1 MRGRGRGILP
11 ARNPFAPGA
20 RPIGMRVLYAIM
32 FTALVLALG
41 VLEIASSREAARLA
55 NYPDEV
61 SASPTLLA
69 R

>member
-1 MRGRGRGILP
+1 
-11 ARNPFAPGA
+11 
-20 RPIGMRVLYAIM
+20 MRVLYAII

-41 VLEIASSREAARLA
+41 VLEIASSQEAARLA